1 MIKIIIITLLHKTYF
16 VPIRQTYRKDEIMGI
31 KLVADSTCDLSE
43 ELIEQYNISI
53 IPLCIVMGE
62 KSYYDG
68 LEISPDELYEWAD
81 ANKTTPKTAA
91 TSFDY
96 ASKVL
101 KPFMEAGDDIIFI
114 GIGEKLST
122 TANVIRLIASDND
135 YEKLHVVDSA
145 NLSTGI
151 GLQVLYAARLAAEGK
166 SADEIVSL
174 IETRRDKVRASF
186 VVETLT
192 YLARGG
198 RCSSVT
204 ALLGNALSL
213 KPEIVVEDG
222 SMKVAKKYRG
232 KQSSVILKYAKDMEE
247 ALKKA
252 DPTCVFITHSGCEQ
266 EILDS
271 VREYLES
278 LNRFENI
285 YTTRAGGVISSHCG
299 PGTLGVLFYA
309 E

>member
-1 MIKIIIITLLHKTYF
+1 MGIKIIS
-16 VPIRQTYRKDEIMGI
+16 
-31 KLVADSTCDLSE
+31 DSTCDLSK

-53 IPLCIVMGE
+53 IPLCIVMGD

-68 LEISPDELYEWAD
+68 LEVTPDEIYKWAD

-91 TSFDY
+91 ASFDF
-96 ASKVL
+96 AGDVL
-101 KPFMEAGDDIIFI
+101 KPHMEAGDDIIFI

-122 TANVIRLIASDND
+122 TCNVLRLLGKDAD
-135 YEKLHVVDSA
+135 YDKLHVIDSA

-151 GLQVLYAARLAAEGK
+151 GLQILYAAKLIEEGK
-166 SADEIVSL
+166 SAKEIVEL
-174 IETRRDKVRASF
+174 IEARRDKVRASF

-198 RCSSVT
+198 RCSAVT

-222 SMKVAKKYRG
+222 AMKVAKKYRG
-232 KQSSVILKYAKDMEE
+232 KQASVILKYTKDMEE
-247 ALKKA
+247 ALKTA
-252 DPTCVFITHSGCEQ
+252 DPSCIFITHSGCEQ
-266 EILDS
+266 EIVDS
-271 VREYLES
+271 VKEYLES

-309 E
+309 N